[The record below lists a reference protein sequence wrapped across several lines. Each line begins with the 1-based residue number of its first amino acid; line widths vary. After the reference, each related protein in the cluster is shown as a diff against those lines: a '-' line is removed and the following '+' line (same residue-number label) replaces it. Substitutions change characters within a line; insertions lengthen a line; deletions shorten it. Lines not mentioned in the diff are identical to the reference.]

1 MKTLTSFY
9 EGPFLHDLGRY
20 YLNKISGV
28 KYFTFSCSGF
38 DVSFVGTELR
48 VHLIATECGKP
59 QGEAGI
65 AVLVDEARFDSA
77 KAILLTKPDEDYVLV
92 DHLPFGPHRVRVYKR
107 TESACSLTGWTR
119 IWTDGYFIE
128 GPKEPRLKIEF
139 YGDSITAGNGS
150 EGQPGDDDFETRT
163 ENSLLSYA
171 ALASEK
177 LNADFSI
184 IAIGGFAVYK
194 SPWNVEA
201 GIKNIPQMFSF
212 ADCTWATNPGNA
224 IPWDNSRFIPDVVVI
239 NLGTNDDQYLRSL
252 PLANQP
258 REGQRYLEAMNSF
271 VSKIVATYPKT
282 QVIVSIGMIKVS
294 LVENLLETNM
304 KNFGDNVHYLAFTS
318 LKAGGYMPNGG
329 HPNAAMHKMAAEEL
343 TALINSILKKPINK

>member
-9 EGPFLHDLGRY
+9 EGPFLHNLGRY
-20 YLNKISGV
+20 YLDGKAGV

-38 DVSFVGTELR
+38 DVSFVGTELHA
-48 VHLIATECGKP
+48 HLTATECGKS

-65 AVLVDEARFDSA
+65 AVLVDGASFESA
-77 KAILLTKPDEDYVLV
+77 KTIFLAKPDADYVLI
-92 DHLPFGPHRVRVYKR
+92 DRLPFGPHRVRVYKR

-119 IWTDGYFIE
+119 IGTDGYFIE

-150 EGQPGDDDFETRT
+150 EGKPGDDDFVTRT
-163 ENSLLSYA
+163 ENALISYA

-201 GIKNIPQMFSF
+201 GIKNVPQMFSF

-224 IPWDNSRFIPDVVVI
+224 IPWDHSKFVPDVVVV
-239 NLGTNDDQYLRSL
+239 NLGTNDDQYLLSL
-252 PLANQP
+252 PQSDQP

-271 VSKIVATYPKT
+271 VSMIVATYPKT

-294 LVENLLETNM
+294 LVEKLLEANM
-304 KNFGDNVHYLAFTS
+304 KNFGGHVHYLPFTS
-318 LKAGGYMPNGG
+318 LSAGGYMPNGG
-329 HPNAAMHKMAAEEL
+329 HPNAAMHKAAAEEL
-343 TALINSILKKPINK
+343 TALIKSILQKPIDK